1 MQNMPIWG
9 IVLIVVGVVLVIV
22 AISIIVWVIQTI
34 NWFRQTKVKIDE
46 SKSSI
51 DVALT
56 KRYDLLTKSLATVK
70 GYAKHESETL
80 AKVIQMR
87 NPNGVSAMSTQEKSD
102 FANQL
107 TEAAKGLNIVVERYP
122 ELKADKSFGRLQ
134 DQIQDVEDN
143 LQAVRRIF
151 NSNISIYNQRV
162 VTWPASIIARHYAFN
177 KEDFFEAEE
186 QKRQDVKIEF

>member
-1 MQNMPIWG
+1 METWG
-9 IVLIVVGVVLVIV
+9 IVVLVIV
-22 AISIIVWVIQTI
+22 ALLVIVVLSIVVWVIRTG

-80 AKVIQMR
+80 IKVIQMR
-87 NPNGVSAMSTQEKSD
+87 NPQGVSAMNMQEKSD
-102 FANQL
+102 FANKL
-107 TEAAKGLNIVVERYP
+107 DSVSKNLNIVLEKYP
-122 ELKADKSFGRLQ
+122 DLKADTQFTMLQ
-134 DQIQDVEDN
+134 NQIGDSEEN
-143 LQAVRRIF
+143 LQAARRIF
-151 NSNISIYNQRV
+151 NSNVSLYNTRV
-162 VTWPASIIARHYAFN
+162 VTWPASIIANHYGYA

-186 QKRQDVKIEF
+186 AKRQDVKIEF

>member
-1 MQNMPIWG
+1 MDSWI
-9 IVLIVVGVVLVIV
+9 IVVLVIV
-22 AISIIVWVIQTI
+22 GLVVVIGLSIVVWAIRCG

-80 AKVIQMR
+80 IKIIQMR
-87 NPNGVSAMSTQEKSD
+87 NPQGVSAMNMQEKSD
-102 FANQL
+102 FAAQL
-107 TEAAKGLNIVVERYP
+107 SKASKELNIVLENYP
-122 ELKADKSFGRLQ
+122 ELKADTQFTILQ
-134 DQIQDVEDN
+134 NQISDSEEN
-143 LQAVRRIF
+143 LQAARRIF

-162 VTWPASIIARHYAFN
+162 VSWPSSIIANNRGYI
-177 KEDFFEAEE
+177 KEVFFEAEIE
-186 QKRQDVKIEF
+186 KRQDVKMDF